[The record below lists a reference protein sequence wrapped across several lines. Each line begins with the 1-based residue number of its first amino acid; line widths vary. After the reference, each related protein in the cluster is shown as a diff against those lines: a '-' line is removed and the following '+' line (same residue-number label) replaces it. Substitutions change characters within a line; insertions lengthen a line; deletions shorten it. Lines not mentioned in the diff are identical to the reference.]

1 MYPSVKTLFQ
11 TAALCLTAI
20 LSAAPPGALWAQD
33 VQAEKPRVAIFEP
46 EEEVQKKEKP
56 QLSAMT
62 RAIIW
67 GAVEEGLVS
76 TGRYRFLDRSRVR
89 QAVAE
94 LNAQRNFDIYASSGR
109 RDFQS
114 RLAADLICLTKVTKE
129 KKGINIHVSIMNVE
143 TGEIEHS
150 ASDYRATDDDE
161 VIAKMVRELVGRII
175 PRAPAAAAPKPVAA
189 APQAQPT
196 QPARSTAPPPPA
208 MPPLHTESRQQV
220 IDDVTRYWERY
231 KGLGTSDRFELGGH
245 VYRIVNTVGLNHFYV
260 AKDDDETWKKFTPGG
275 TGLSIF
281 VTDREDVYVAG
292 SGRPDYRG
300 TSGIVWKNGVRLAF
314 GEQSELQGSRYE
326 HVWVW
331 KFDVFVAGRGF
342 RVGSAY
348 SNDVRTLDGLMLN
361 GKLIKAK

>member
-1 MYPSVKTLFQ
+1 MRLNANTLLRV
-11 TAALCLTAI
+11 AALCLATL
-20 LSAAPPGALWAQD
+20 LSAAPPGALWVQD

-46 EEEVQKKEKP
+46 EEEVQKREKP

-62 RAIIW
+62 RSIIW

-89 QAVAE
+89 QAVSE
-94 LNAQRNFDIYASSGR
+94 LNAQRDFDIYASSGR
-109 RDFQS
+109 REFQS

-150 ASDYRATDDDE
+150 ASDYRATGDDRE
-161 VIAKMVRELVGRII
+161 IAGMVRELVGRII
-175 PRAPAAAAPKPVAA
+175 PKVPAAVAVAPQPKPAAAP
-189 APQAQPT
+189 PQAQPT
-196 QPARSTAPPPPA
+196 QPARSSAPPLPA

-220 IDDVTRYWERY
+220 IDDVTRYWEKY
-231 KGLGTSDRFELGGH
+231 KSLGTSDRFELGGH
-245 VYRIVNTVGLNHFYV
+245 VYRIVNTVGLDHFYV
-260 AKDDDETWKKFTPGG
+260 ARDDDETWKKFTPGG

-292 SGRPDYRG
+292 SSRG
-300 TSGIVWKNGVRLAF
+300 GMVWKNGVRLEF
-314 GEQSELQGSRYE
+314 GESSASRFE

-331 KFDVFVAGRGF
+331 KFDVFVAGRDF
-342 RVGSAY
+342 KIASEFSR
-348 SNDVRTLDGLMLN
+348 DVRTLDGLMLN
-361 GKLIKAK
+361 GKLIKVK